1 MTGAPPPPAPRVAYV
16 LKGYPRLSELFIA
29 SEIWRLEQLGL
40 DLQLY
45 VCRPPDEDTRH
56 PIVDRIKA
64 EPTWLPVTTSLSGT
78 TAPRWLARNLPAF
91 APALRRVARRHPRG
105 LAGAAGAAMS
115 QAFRASQGW
124 RPHRVYLKEL
134 LWAVALAD
142 EIDRGP
148 GADHLHAHFAHGTT
162 TVAWLA
168 SRILGLPF
176 SFTGHAKD
184 IYRESLNPAGLLRRK
199 LDEAAFAV
207 TCTGANLDHLRAI
220 APDARIHLVYHG
232 LNAELTA
239 LLDAAPAAERPPHLR
254 IVSVGRLVPKKG
266 FDVLI
271 RAVGQLHRR
280 GVAVELVVAGETGS
294 EAVALADLVCDLG
307 LDGVVQFRGTVSQ
320 AQLLTELRRSSVFAL
335 ACRVDDDGDR
345 DGIPNVLVEAM
356 AAGLPAV
363 STTVSGIPELITDGV
378 NGLLVPPDDPA
389 ALADALRRLARDPEL
404 AQRLARAGTAAV
416 HERFDGERLAHQ
428 LVDLFASRTPLAP
441 VSTTPAAPAGRR
453 HP

>member
-1 MTGAPPPPAPRVAYV
+1 MSGTTPSPRVAYV

-29 SEIWRLEQLGL
+29 SEIWRLEQLGI

-56 PIVDRIKA
+56 PIVDRIRA
-64 EPTWLPVTTSLSGT
+64 EPTWLPATTSLSAT

-105 LAGAAGAAMS
+105 LARAAAAS
-115 QAFRASQGW
+115 LRQSIRARQGW
-124 RPHRVYLKEL
+124 RPRRIYLKEL

-148 GADHLHAHFAHGTT
+148 GTDHLHAHFAHGTT
-162 TVAWLA
+162 TVAWLG

-199 LDEAAFAV
+199 LNEAAFAV

-220 APDARIHLVYHG
+220 APEARIHLVYHG

-271 RAVGQLHRR
+271 RAVGQLHHR

-294 EAVALADLVCDLG
+294 EAAALSDLVAGLG
-307 LDGVVQFRGTVSQ
+307 LEAVVQFRGTVSQ

-335 ACRVDDDGDR
+335 ACRVDADGDR

-363 STTVSGIPELITDGV
+363 STTVSGIPELVTDGV
-378 NGLLVPPDDPA
+378 TGLLVPPDDPA
-389 ALADALRRLARDPEL
+389 ALAVALHRLARDPEL
-404 AQRLARAGTAAV
+404 GRRLAAAGTAAV
-416 HERFDGERLAHQ
+416 HERFDGERLARQ
-428 LVDLFASRTPLAP
+428 LVELFAGRPP
-441 VSTTPAAPAGRR
+441 VATVEPASPAPAGQRWSR
-453 HP
+453 

>member
-1 MTGAPPPPAPRVAYV
+1 MAYV

-64 EPTWLPVTTSLSGT
+64 EPTWLPATTSLSAT
-78 TAPRWLARNLPAF
+78 TAPRWLARNLPVF
-91 APALRRVARRHPRG
+91 APALRRVARRRPRG
-105 LAGAAGAAMS
+105 LADAARTALG
-115 QAFRASQGW
+115 QAIRARLGW
-124 RPHRVYLKEL
+124 RPRRVYLKEL

-142 EIDRGP
+142 AIDRGP
-148 GADHLHAHFAHGTT
+148 GVDHLHAHFAHGTT
-162 TVAWLA
+162 TVAWLG
-168 SRILGLPF
+168 SRILGVPF

-271 RAVGQLHRR
+271 QAVGQLHRS
-280 GVAVELVVAGETGS
+280 GTAVELVVAGETGS
-294 EAVALADLVCDLG
+294 EAVALADLVTELG
-307 LDGVVQFRGTVSQ
+307 LDGVVRFRGTISQ

-363 STTVSGIPELITDGV
+363 STTVSGIPELVTDGV
-378 NGLLVPPDDPA
+378 TGLLVPPDDPG
-389 ALADALRRLARDPEL
+389 ALADALRRLAREPEL
-404 AQRLARAGTAAV
+404 AGQLARAGTAAV
-416 HERFDGERLAHQ
+416 HDRFDGERLAHQ
-428 LVDLFASRTPLAP
+428 LVLLFAGREP
-441 VSTTPAAPAGRR
+441 VAADRTTPTPAGRR
-453 HP
+453 YP

>member
-1 MTGAPPPPAPRVAYV
+1 MTGGPTPPRVAYV

-45 VCRPPDEDTRH
+45 VCRPPDEDTHH

-64 EPTWLPVTTSLSGT
+64 EPTWLPTTTSLSST
-78 TAPRWLARNLPAF
+78 TVPRWLAHNLPVF

-105 LAGAAGAAMS
+105 LADAARTALC
-115 QAFRASQGW
+115 QAIRSREGW
-124 RPHRVYLKEL
+124 RPRRVYLKEL

-148 GADHLHAHFAHGTT
+148 GTDHIHAHFAHGTT

-168 SRILGLPF
+168 SHILGLPF

-207 TCTGANLDHLRAI
+207 TCTGANLDHLRTI

-271 RAVGQLHRR
+271 RAVGQLHQR

-294 EAVALADLVCDLG
+294 EAVALADLVGELG
-307 LDGVVQFRGTVSQ
+307 LDGAVRFRGTISQ
-320 AQLLTELRRSSVFAL
+320 AQLLVELRRSSVFAL

-378 NGLLVPPDDPA
+378 TGLLVPPDDPT
-389 ALADALRRLARDPEL
+389 ALADALHRLARDPAL
-404 AQRLARAGTAAV
+404 AQRLARAGTEAV
-416 HERFDGERLAHQ
+416 HERFDGERLAQ
-428 LVDLFASRTPLAP
+428 ELVQLFAGRPPLTAVGPARAERRSR
-441 VSTTPAAPAGRR
+441 
-453 HP
+453 

>member
-1 MTGAPPPPAPRVAYV
+1 MTDAPPAPRVAYV

-64 EPTWLPVTTSLSGT
+64 EPTWLPATTSLSAT
-78 TAPRWLARNLPAF
+78 TAPRWLASNLPVF
-91 APALRRVARRHPRG
+91 TPALRRVARRHARG
-105 LAGAAGAAMS
+105 LAGAAGAALG
-115 QAFRASQGW
+115 QAFRARLGW
-124 RPHRVYLKEL
+124 RPRRVYLKEL

-148 GADHLHAHFAHGTT
+148 GSDHLHAHFAHGTT

-220 APDARIHLVYHG
+220 APDADIHLVYHG

-239 LLDAAPAAERPPHLR
+239 LLDAAPAAERPQHLR

-294 EAVALADLVCDLG
+294 EAVALADLVGHLG
-307 LDGVVQFRGTVSQ
+307 LDGVVQFRGTISQ

-378 NGLLVPPDDPA
+378 NGLLVPPDDPD

-404 AQRLARAGTAAV
+404 AQQLARAGTAAV
-416 HERFDGERLAHQ
+416 HEHFDGERLAHR
-428 LVDLFASRTPLAP
+428 LVELFSGGPPRSALTP
-441 VSTTPAAPAGRR
+441 TPAAPAGRR